1 MEDLFAILT
10 LSTSNVSDDETGT
23 VSMIMVV
30 SLALAAMMKD
40 QVEQLKW
47 YYMCMTKIA
56 SFLSEPF

>member
-30 SLALAAMMKD
+30 SLHVALVAMMKD
-40 QVEQLKW
+40 QVEQLK
-47 YYMCMTKIA
+47 
-56 SFLSEPF
+56 

>member
-40 QVEQLKW
+40 QVEQLK
-47 YYMCMTKIA
+47 
-56 SFLSEPF
+56 